1 MSITWRRYS
10 HSKRYVQGDLYGR
23 SACGIASRLYEAG
36 ISRDCSFVWG
46 RSCRTENWAIRKMD
60 ERMIGKKIGDLGM
73 KKIGLVGG
81 TGPESTL
88 SYYKKLNEEIDR
100 VTCEKSMPD
109 ICIESVNFRRAWEY
123 VVKDDREALTEYL
136 AEKVRLLKAG
146 GAQVLSLTAV
156 TMHMVFDELEK
167 RTGVTLV
174 SIPKAVCEE
183 IVKAGIKK
191 VGLLGTMVTMEQDYM
206 KKDLT
211 AAGVEVFV
219 PNEQEREL
227 VAKRIYEELE
237 KGSVKE
243 STLQEFQ
250 QLIRRMED
258 ENGIEGVILGCTE
271 LPLLLNSG
279 NCPVPCFDSVEI
291 HLRKLVELVLEN

>member
-1 MSITWRRYS
+1 
-10 HSKRYVQGDLYGR
+10 
-23 SACGIASRLYEAG
+23 
-36 ISRDCSFVWG
+36 
-46 RSCRTENWAIRKMD
+46 
-60 ERMIGKKIGDLGM
+60 M

-237 KGSVKE
+237 KGIVKE

-250 QLIRRMED
+250 QLIRRMRA

>member
-1 MSITWRRYS
+1 
-10 HSKRYVQGDLYGR
+10 
-23 SACGIASRLYEAG
+23 
-36 ISRDCSFVWG
+36 
-46 RSCRTENWAIRKMD
+46 
-60 ERMIGKKIGDLGM
+60 M

-206 KKDLT
+206 QKDLI

-237 KGSVKE
+237 KGIVKE

-250 QLIRRMED
+250 QLIRSMKA